1 MPSAAFMGMMMM
13 MMVVS
18 LSEQAKQLLS
28 LPLPPKVFFS
38 SFFHLSH
45 PVFLTLVAS
54 CAHWLLFTTIRSH
67 PFLSIYLFFLICPF
81 FQPPHHPPLYW
92 YCDRVVVL
100 QFILVHV
107 MMCCSRCHQLVFI
120 LLDPTLCF
128 ILFWFVFLQCCIP
141 PCFTAIGSEPSHLN
155 LQTRR
160 PVTLEDKK
168 KSCCLVFKLE
178 LCLLSI
184 SCVSYMYFSATK
196 LYAVGVR
203 VSMGSQALWCK
214 RPRSKG
220 S

>member
-1 MPSAAFMGMMMM
+1 MPSAAFMGMMM

-54 CAHWLLFTTIRSH
+54 CAHCLLFTTIRSR

-100 QFILVHV
+100 QFILVHM
-107 MMCCSRCHQLVFI
+107 MMCCSRCHEHISWCLF
-120 LLDPTLCF
+120 F
-128 ILFWFVFLQCCIP
+128 WILFFFLF
-141 PCFTAIGSEPSHLN
+141 CFDLFFTVLHSSLFYCN
-155 LQTRR
+155 
-160 PVTLEDKK
+160 
-168 KSCCLVFKLE
+168 
-178 LCLLSI
+178 
-184 SCVSYMYFSATK
+184 
-196 LYAVGVR
+196 
-203 VSMGSQALWCK
+203 W
-214 RPRSKG
+214 
-220 S
+220 